1 RRLWGEREGSSGLSS
16 SLRLGGSGVGAADWR
31 RRWADSRRPAAD
43 FTSREVGLA
52 RPAACGLAR
61 MRAPV
66 RARRLL
72 LRGAAHLAGRR
83 RGATIA
89 RMSLLALSQ
98 ALAER
103 RPSGRPAA
111 DAPPWGSE
119 AGART

>member
-66 RARRLL
+66 RARHLR

-103 RPSGRPAA
+103 RLSRRQATLATLWPTEAA
-111 DAPPWGSE
+111 P
-119 AGART
+119 RL